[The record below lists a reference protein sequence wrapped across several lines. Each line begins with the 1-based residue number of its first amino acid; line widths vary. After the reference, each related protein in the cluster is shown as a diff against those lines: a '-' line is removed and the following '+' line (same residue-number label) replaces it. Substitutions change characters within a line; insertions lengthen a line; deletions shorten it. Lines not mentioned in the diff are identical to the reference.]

1 MEESRDKAINKYKTA
16 LEESFA
22 TLRKYE
28 QFYSV
33 NKFGPGL
40 DFENRTTYESY
51 TEDTYNGVFEVKLVT
66 KCLFYKMKCEIV
78 FNVYDKE
85 NGDRLELIVI
95 DEDVGQL
102 REINFLA
109 SHHFRNRDECPYS
122 PIPDTII
129 RVKGK
134 KNGIEFDKPRKL
146 TIKYSY
152 NDLLFKFGG
161 CLGSNEFDLKIPI
174 SSLTDIL
181 DKYTQKLKNTNS
193 AFDKSFDVDKITML
207 LPYAESTTLVNVPEA
222 LRESGAMKIVN
233 VDKYMDEDILN
244 IKLYPL
250 CVVVKIAT
258 DENTHMLYLPN
269 QLSVLEEDLRKIKSL
284 YKRYPNIDYHLL
296 DCYSVNFHRNISEYG
311 TYPKISVTDR
321 RIIKAMEVTIRM
333 LNDRIKRCIKADN
346 VFWYCV

>member
-1 MEESRDKAINKYKTA
+1 MEEARDKAIKKYRDA

-51 TEDTYNGVFEVKLVT
+51 TEDTYNGVFEIKLVT
-66 KCLFYKMKCEIV
+66 KCIFYKMKCEIV

-95 DEDVGQL
+95 DEDIGQL
-102 REINFLA
+102 CEINYLT
-109 SHHFRNRDECPYS
+109 SRHFRDRDECPYS
-122 PIPDTII
+122 PIPDAIV

-146 TIKYSY
+146 TIKCSY

-161 CLGSNEFDLKIPI
+161 CLRSNEFDLKIPN
-174 SSLTDIL
+174 SSLTDVFGRYI
-181 DKYTQKLKNTNS
+181 QKLKNTNS
-193 AFDKSFDVDKITML
+193 TFDKSFDVDKITML

-222 LRESGAMKIVN
+222 LRETGAMKIVN
-233 VDKYMDEDILN
+233 VEKYMDEDILN

-258 DENTHMLYLPN
+258 EKNTHMLYLPN
-269 QLSVLEEDLRKIKSL
+269 QLSVLEKDLREIKL
-284 YKRYPNIDYHLL
+284 IDKKYPYIDYHSLNN
-296 DCYSVNFHRNISEYG
+296 YSVNFHRNLSEYG

-321 RIIKAMEVTIRM
+321 RIIKAMEVTIQM
-333 LNDRIKRCIKADN
+333 LNERIKQCIKADN
-346 VFWYCV
+346 VFWY

>member
-1 MEESRDKAINKYKTA
+1 MEEARDKAIKKYRDA

-33 NKFGPGL
+33 NKFGSSL

-51 TEDTYNGVFEVKLVT
+51 TEDTYNGVFEIKLVT
-66 KCLFYKMKCEIV
+66 KCIFYKMECEIV

-95 DEDVGQL
+95 DEDIRQL
-102 REINFLA
+102 CEINHLTCR
-109 SHHFRNRDECPYS
+109 HYRDRDECPYS
-122 PIPDTII
+122 PIPDVII

-146 TIKYSY
+146 TIKCSY

-161 CLGSNEFDLKIPI
+161 CLRSNEFDLKIPN
-174 SSLTDIL
+174 SSLTDIFARFI
-181 DKYTQKLKNTNS
+181 QKLKNTNIT
-193 AFDKSFDVDKITML
+193 FDESFDVDKITML

-222 LRESGAMKIVN
+222 LRETGAMKIVN
-233 VDKYMDEDILN
+233 VEKYMDEDIIN

-258 DENTHMLYLPN
+258 DKNTYMLYLPN
-269 QLSVLEEDLRKIKSL
+269 QLSVLEKDLREIKL
-284 YKRYPNIDYHLL
+284 VDKKYPHIDYHSLNN
-296 DCYSVNFHRNISEYG
+296 YSVNFHRNLSEYG

-333 LNDRIKRCIKADN
+333 LNERIKQCIRADN
-346 VFWYCV
+346 VFWN